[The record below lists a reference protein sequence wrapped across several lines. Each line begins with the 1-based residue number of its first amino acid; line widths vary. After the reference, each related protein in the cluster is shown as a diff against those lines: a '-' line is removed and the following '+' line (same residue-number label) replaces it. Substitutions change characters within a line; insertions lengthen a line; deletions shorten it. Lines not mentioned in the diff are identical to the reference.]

1 MANSSD
7 LKRKAAELQSNHR
20 AAKRTKFADARTI
33 LSQPPDKALN
43 KNGDLD
49 TAAFVKAREFE
60 INAMEKGMQG
70 SKKALTTRAFQEVPR
85 NMRRR
90 TASHNV
96 KKVPKRLQMRA
107 IREVRSL
114 WSSVPVP
121 DGRKRDLSGI

>member
-7 LKRKAAELQSNHR
+7 LKRKAAEPQSNHR
-20 AAKRTKFADARTI
+20 AAKKAKFADARTI
-33 LSQPPDKALN
+33 LSQPRDKALN
-43 KNGDLD
+43 MKGDLD

-60 INAMEKGMQG
+60 INAMEKGMQK

-114 WSSVPVP
+114 WLDVLA
-121 DGRKRDLSGI
+121 RDQTNHQSRGM

>member
-1 MANSSD
+1 MANSSN
-7 LKRKAAELQSNHR
+7 LKRKAAELQNHR
-20 AAKRTKFADARTI
+20 AAKKTKFADARTI
-33 LSQPPDKALN
+33 LSQAPDKALN
-43 KNGDLD
+43 KNGELD
-49 TAAFVKAREFE
+49 TATFVKNREFE
-60 INAMEKGMQG
+60 INAMEKSMQG

-114 WSSVPVP
+114 RSSATTTNRSKH
-121 DGRKRDLSGI
+121 DSSGM